1 MNGGPT
7 MPSLFSNKKTINLVI
22 EDYAIR
28 MVDYTG
34 GGLSKVKIVQE
45 KAIPNGLLEHGRI
58 SDEMEFYDFI
68 KDTVQDWGI
77 KRRNVRFYVPDSLL
91 IMKKVEFP
99 TDLKDEDIKGH
110 FYMELGQTLYL
121 PFDNPIFDVY
131 PLPQSDM
138 TSQNREGLLFSVPEE
153 ELNKY
158 IEIFEDAGL
167 KPVVADVRPIG
178 IYRYYY
184 AMHPNLNTDEAILFF
199 EQNLNSINIS
209 IFSQHKP
216 EFLRYLD
223 LDLSLDDWEAKVNEE
238 DNSVSWNYLGDYQYF
253 IGMIDDQMIEL
264 ERMMNFYRYSLHK
277 GEKAVSKIILLGDFP
292 DLALVHEKIAQLS
305 PAPVEIL
312 DAYLSPEKTSQVP
325 RVYIPAL
332 GLALKGEIK

>member
-1 MNGGPT
+1 MA
-7 MPSLFSNKKTINLVI
+7 SLFSNKKTINLVI

-28 MVDYTG
+28 MVEYAG
-34 GGLSKVKIVQE
+34 GGLSKVKVLQE

-58 SDEMEFYDFI
+58 FDELEFYDFM

-77 KRRNVRFYVPDSLL
+77 KRRNVRFYVPDSML

-99 TDLKDEDIKGH
+99 AELKDDDIKGH

-131 PLPQSDM
+131 PLPQMNVNSS
-138 TSQNREGLLFSVPEE
+138 TREGLLFSVPEE
-153 ELNKY
+153 ELMKY
-158 IEIFEDAGL
+158 VEIFEDAGL
-167 KPVVADVRPIG
+167 KPVAADVRPVG

-184 AMHPNLNTDEAILFF
+184 AMHQNLNADDAILFF
-199 EQNLNSINIS
+199 EHNLNYINIS

-216 EFLRYLD
+216 EFLRYLN
-223 LDLSLDDWEAKVNEE
+223 LDLSIEDWKANLDE
-238 DNSVSWNYLGDYQYF
+238 DESLRWNYLGDHNYLV
-253 IGMIDDQMIEL
+253 GMIDDQTIEL

-277 GEKAVSKIILLGDFP
+277 GEKSVSKIILLGDFP
-292 DLALVHEKIAQLS
+292 NLDLVHGKITQIS
-305 PAPVEIL
+305 PAPVEII
-312 DAYLSPEKTSQVP
+312 DAYLSPEKISPVP

-332 GLALKGEIK
+332 GLALKGEIE